1 MHQTMIMSSDGPRA
15 RPQGDVIQVG
25 TPLDA
30 IVQLETPELVSRVVL
45 VGSFAT
51 NRELAAFLSDS
62 YPAVA
67 IECEA

>member
-1 MHQTMIMSSDGPRA
+1 MHQTMIVSSDYPRA
-15 RPQGDVIQVG
+15 RQQGDVIQVG

-51 NRELAAFLSDS
+51 NRELATFLTDS
-62 YPAVA
+62 YPAVE